1 MSWLWELWWGKPS
14 VSAPKRSEVKSGI
27 APIPRKPVKSTPKPS
42 KPLKTPKPSKPLKTT
57 KPVKAPVKAA
67 KAPTKRP
74 K

>member
-14 VSAPKRSEVKSGI
+14 VSAPKRSEVKSEI
-27 APIPRKPVKSTPKPS
+27 APIPRKPVKS
-42 KPLKTPKPSKPLKTT
+42 TPKPSKPLKTT

>member
-42 KPLKTPKPSKPLKTT
+42 KPLKTN

>member
-27 APIPRKPVKSTPKPS
+27 APISRKPVKS
-42 KPLKTPKPSKPLKTT
+42 TPKPSKPLKTT